1 MRERRGASVRLWIPL
16 DRLVRT
22 KFQFIVPNSESS
34 RFEQVLRHWSLALR
48 WISANVSL
56 FTRMHLRSCIVWRY
70 RTLSKYTLYNVGSC
84 FNCCDSGERGGAEII
99 IAIVHLDGFA
109 SRRRCCRCRRPN
121 DPYKDNP
128 WRILRIRM
136 RQDPKIN
143 STALMSFEMLSCAH
157 RMSTGKINRSVIL
170 QDKLVRH
177 RIVEYLPLKYISFVS
192 VNSVQY

>member
-84 FNCCDSGERGGAEII
+84 FNCCDSGERGG
-99 IAIVHLDGFA
+99 G
-109 SRRRCCRCRRPN
+109 RRSLSPLC
-121 DPYKDNP
+121 
-128 WRILRIRM
+128 ILMDLRLVVVVVVVVVRTIHTRTIRGEYYGLGCV
-136 RQDPKIN
+136 KIRKL
-143 STALMSFEMLSCAH
+143 TARL
-157 RMSTGKINRSVIL
+157 
-170 QDKLVRH
+170 
-177 RIVEYLPLKYISFVS
+177 
-192 VNSVQY
+192 